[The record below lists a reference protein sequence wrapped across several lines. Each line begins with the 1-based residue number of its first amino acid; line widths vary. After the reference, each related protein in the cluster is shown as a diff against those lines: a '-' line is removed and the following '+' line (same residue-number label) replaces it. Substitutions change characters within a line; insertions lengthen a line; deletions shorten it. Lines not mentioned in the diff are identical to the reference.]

1 MKMKYQLTVTEKF
14 FNMWQKE
21 YEEWKTNT
29 AHHKDNKFIINLID
43 EFFKKA
49 EINKM
54 IVSKY
59 NDFEEEVY
67 IRYITYVKNQIFKIL
82 PLAEEKGEWRKHLD
96 TLINELTGSD
106 KIFLRTVNFVS
117 LINKL
122 ETLKDFPEFP
132 VSCSLDDI
140 KNTDE
145 FKIFR
150 KTVFECMNIAQDLSL
165 VGDVNA
171 N

>member
-1 MKMKYQLTVTEKF
+1 
-14 FNMWQKE
+14 MWKQE
-21 YEEWKTNT
+21 YESWK
-29 AHHKDNKFIINLID
+29 HKTHTTEDSTFIINLID
-43 EFFKKA
+43 EFLTKA

-82 PLAEEKGEWRKHLD
+82 PLAEERGEWRKHLD

-106 KIFLRTVNFVS
+106 KIFLRSVNFIS

-122 ETLKDFPEFP
+122 ETLKSLPEYP
-132 VSCSLDDI
+132 LSSSLEDM
-140 KNTDE
+140 KNTED
-145 FKIFR
+145 FQIFR
-150 KTVFECMNIAQDLSL
+150 KTVFECMNVAQDLSL
-165 VGDVNA
+165 AGDK
-171 N
+171 